1 MKKDESHYCDVL
13 VIGSGIAGLSCAI
26 SAADLGLDVIV
37 ISKESSIA
45 ESNTFYA
52 QGGIVARGQD
62 DTPELLA
69 EDIIEAGDG
78 ISNPDAVKI
87 VAYDGPGLVEDFLVK
102 KVGVPFSRSGEDE
115 FEFAREASHSRRR
128 ILHSKDSTG
137 KAIET
142 ALIAKAAEYSNIR
155 TYPGYPAI
163 DLLTIPHHSTSP
175 LALYREPQCIGA
187 YVLNNAT
194 GHVEGS
200 SPPTRCSPPA
210 GWEGYTCTRQTL
222 P

>member
-1 MKKDESHYCDVL
+1 MKKDQTHYCDVL
-13 VIGSGIAGLSCAI
+13 IIGSGIAGLSCAI
-26 SAADLGLDVIV
+26 TAADLGLDVIIV
-37 ISKESSIA
+37 TKESSVE

-69 EDIIEAGDG
+69 EDIIQAGDG

-87 VAYDGPGLVEDFLVK
+87 IAHEGPGMVQDFLIK

-137 KAIET
+137 KAIEV
-142 ALIAKAAEYSNIR
+142 ALVAKAAGYTNIR
-155 TYPGYPAI
+155 TFSGYPAI
-163 DLLTIPHHSTSP
+163 DLL
-175 LALYREPQCIGA
+175 
-187 YVLNNAT
+187 
-194 GHVEGS
+194 
-200 SPPTRCSPPA
+200 
-210 GWEGYTCTRQTL
+210 
-222 P
+222 